1 MVWVGNVFPFP
12 TRVVQSVYVPQ
23 GEAIIGL
30 SKRYF
35 MGIGTGKGGKI
46 EYSDEYHFLEDE
58 RMYLTKLYGDGK
70 PLDST
75 SFMRLDITKLKPVQ
89 RVIRVTPYVD
99 ATLESLTSASGT
111 VVMTPG
117 FDSSIHYYTAE
128 TENATDLVTAVA
140 TDATEAVITA
150 TLNGE
155 ETDLGSNQ
163 AWVEGQNV
171 VVITV
176 TNGSAVEI
184 YVLVVTYTTGT

>member
-1 MVWVGNVFPFP
+1 
-12 TRVVQSVYVPQ
+12 
-23 GEAIIGL
+23 
-30 SKRYF
+30 
-35 MGIGTGKGGKI
+35 
-46 EYSDEYHFLEDE
+46 
-58 RMYLTKLYGDGK
+58 LTVAAGVI
-70 PLDST
+70 
-75 SFMRLDITKLKPVQ
+75 DISPAFG
-89 RVIRVTPYVD
+89 PD
-99 ATLESLTSASGT
+99 
-111 VVMTPG
+111 
-117 FDSSIHYYTAE
+117 IHYYTAE

-176 TNGSAVEI
+176 TNGSAVEV